1 MSIPLIIFN
10 RLIERERRVA
20 LRKVSIFKDR
30 LNPFDINDE
39 EFLKTTRFTK
49 NVFIDIIELCKPLER
64 RTKRSVKY

>member
-39 EFLKTTRFTK
+39 EFLKTTRFRK
-49 NVFIDIIELCKPLER
+49 KCFH
-64 RTKRSVKY
+64 